1 MRYPCASSRSS
12 DPRTFE
18 IAFSF
23 IAVYYKLSEVWEGFV
38 HTEKFKPRAGQCMNM
53 EQKLPPRH
61 LLSSHWPS
69 MHLRCWSHS
78 TLISRSEEAIMA
90 NYCSPWAVWPNF
102 SSLFISKVNSSSLF
116 PRLLPYCSVTG
127 YKWKQQGQSKLYF
140 QFSLEVIQT
149 EMLSR
154 PCICPSEAGKIK
166 LPFYSQQ
173 LQKSPIATLSSPF
186 MAPVK
191 QKKDTA
197 LLSLALPSRSFKAFA
212 PSHLWRPQS
221 VGLR

>member
-1 MRYPCASSRSS
+1 MRHLCASSRSS

-18 IAFSF
+18 VAFSF

-78 TLISRSEEAIMA
+78 TLISRREEAIMA

-102 SSLFISKVNSSSLF
+102 SSLFISKANSSSLF

-149 EMLSR
+149 EMLNR

-166 LPFYSQQ
+166 LPFVFTTAAEEPHSHSQQ
-173 LQKSPIATLSSPF
+173 PIYGPSEAEKGHSF
-186 MAPVK
+186 
-191 QKKDTA
+191 
-197 LLSLALPSRSFKAFA
+197 ALPGFTQQIFQGMCPIPPVETTVCGS
-212 PSHLWRPQS
+212 
-221 VGLR
+221 